1 MALLRPLP
9 SQRLETCKRL
19 RVRENAL
26 YLVFKIAE
34 RLEKSWRPLNGGLTI
49 MALVLAGHRFIDG
62 VWVQPAMKEV
72 SAA

>member
-1 MALLRPLP
+1 MR
-9 SQRLETCKRL
+9 R
-19 RVRENAL
+19 RENAL

-49 MALVLAGHRFIDG
+49 MTLVLAGHRFIDG
-62 VWVQPAMKEV
+62 VYVHPAREEV